1 MIHQSQT
8 LAVCAA
14 LLAVLLGPPA
24 LARDRTPEDASTHFT
39 IPRIPRAPQ
48 LEDFLDMRGPAQL
61 TRVMA
66 HINTFTQ
73 TEPEDGAPA
82 SQKTDVYLGYD
93 DKNLYVVFIAFD
105 DEPDR
110 VRAHMARRENVMGD
124 DIVEIQL
131 DTFLDHQRA
140 FSFIVNPLGIQLDAL
155 WTEGRG
161 GPGGFRS
168 FDSSWDTVWQSRGQL
183 TDRGYVVW
191 MAIPFRSLRFPP
203 DEEQT
208 WGVVL
213 VRDVQRTD
221 EETFWP
227 PISTRIEGR
236 LNQAGTMDGLS
247 GISGGSGKTSTQLI
261 PYATARNFEA
271 IEEIGE
277 PSRAS
282 ESLDASVGL
291 DAKIVFDDRLALDLT
306 ANPDFSQV
314 ESDLPQVTVNRR
326 FEVFFPEKR
335 PFFLENANFFQMP
348 INLLFTRR
356 IADPRGGARLTGKVG
371 KYALAAM
378 VIDDESPGKS
388 VDVTDPLLGETA
400 LFGVLR
406 ASRDIGTQSNVGLF
420 YSGRE
425 LAGLHNRVISA
436 DGRIKIDDNWV
447 TQFQA
452 VSSTTQTGAG
462 GTLSDEAYNLQFDR
476 TGRHYGA
483 HIHYRDF
490 GPDFETQTGFIER
503 TDLRNLHTR
512 HAYKFRPEGKRLLSW
527 EPVLF
532 AQHTEDHQG
541 VRLDYRAET
550 SVEFE
555 YRRSTEF
562 GVFVRYGE
570 DTLRPVDLDELV
582 DPVDPMNPPVFTMPL
597 DFDYSEIGVRFD
609 STFIA
614 AVELEGSFSVG
625 EAINFVPATG
635 AVPSAVDRTF
645 SRFETT
651 LRPSTPTRV
660 SLTYFSTRLTDQAS
674 NVSVLSN
681 RIGRVRFDW
690 QLNPKWSL
698 RAIAE
703 YRATDVNAALTR
715 LEQDRR
721 FSGDLLATYLVN
733 PWTALYVGYTANHRN
748 RELILDPL
756 GNSLMST
763 GTDLN
768 KDSEQVFVKF
778 SYLFQL

>member
-1 MIHQSQT
+1 MKPNPIT
-8 LAVCAA
+8 LALCAG
-14 LLAVLLGPPA
+14 LLSAAFGPPP
-24 LARDRTPEDASTHFT
+24 LARMQATEDDWTHVT
-39 IPRIPRAPQ
+39 VPRLPRAPR
-48 LEDFLDMRGPAQL
+48 LEEFLDMRGPADL
-61 TRVMA
+61 TAVMA
-66 HINTFTQ
+66 HVDRFTQ
-73 TEPEDGAPA
+73 REPEDGAPA
-82 SQKTDVYLGYD
+82 TQATDVYLGYD
-93 DKNLYVVFIAFD
+93 DKNLYVIFIAFD
-105 DEPDR
+105 DEPDKI
-110 VRAHMARRENVMGD
+110 RAHMARRENIFGD

-131 DTFLDHQRA
+131 DTFLDRQRA
-140 FSFIVNPLGIQLDAL
+140 FSFIVNPLGVQLDAL
-155 WTEGRG
+155 WTEGSA
-161 GPGGFRS
+161 GPGSDRS
-168 FDSSWDTVWQSRGQL
+168 FDVSWDTVWQSRGQL
-183 TDRGYVVW
+183 TASGYVVW

-227 PISTRIEGR
+227 PITTRIEGR

-247 GISGGSGKTSTQLI
+247 GVSGGGGTDTQLI
-261 PYATARNFEA
+261 PYVTARNFEA

-282 ESLDASVGL
+282 NSFDSDIGI
-291 DAKIVFDDRLALDLT
+291 DAKLVFDDRLALDLT

-314 ESDLPQVTVNRR
+314 ESDLPQVTVNQR

-335 PFFLENANFFQMP
+335 PFFLENANYFQMP

-388 VDVTDPLLGETA
+388 VDPSDPLNGETA
-400 LFGVLR
+400 LVGVLR

-420 YSGRE
+420 YSDRE

-452 VSSTTQTGAG
+452 VSSRTGT
-462 GTLSDEAYNLQFDR
+462 GTGSALSDEAYSWQFDR

-483 HIHYRDF
+483 HIHYREI

-512 HAYKFRPEGKRLLSW
+512 QAYTFRPEGKRLLSW

-532 AQHTEDHQG
+532 LQQTEDHEG
-541 VRLDYRAET
+541 LRLDYRVET
-550 SVEFE
+550 SIEFE

-562 GVFVRYGE
+562 SVFVRRGV
-570 DTLRPVDLDELV
+570 DTLRPQDLDGLV
-582 DPVDPMNPPVFTMPL
+582 DPIDPMNPPVFTMPL
-597 DFDYSEIGVRFD
+597 DFDDSQIGVRFN
-609 STFIA
+609 SRFIS
-614 AVELEGSFSVG
+614 AVELEGRLEVG
-625 EAINFVPATG
+625 ETINFVPATG
-635 AVPSAVDRTF
+635 ALPSAVDRTF
-645 SRFETT
+645 GRFEAT
-651 LRPSTPTRV
+651 LRPTTSTRV
-660 SLTYFSTRLTDQAS
+660 SLTYFGTRLTDQAV
-674 NVSVLSN
+674 NASVLSN

-690 QLNPKWSL
+690 QFSPKWSL

-703 YRATDVNAALTR
+703 YEATDVNAALTR

-721 FSGDLLATYLVN
+721 LSGDLLATYLVN
-733 PWTALYVGYTANHRN
+733 PWTALYVGYNTNYRN
-748 RELILDPL
+748 RELLLDPL
-756 GNSLMST
+756 GNQLINT
-763 GTDLN
+763 GSNLN
-768 KDSEQVFVKF
+768 EDAEQVFVKF

>member
-1 MIHQSQT
+1 MNETVDDERPQI
-8 LAVCAA
+8 
-14 LLAVLLGPPA
+14 
-24 LARDRTPEDASTHFT
+24 T
-39 IPRIPRAPQ
+39 IPRLPRAPQ
-48 LEDFLDMRGPAQL
+48 LEEFLDMRGPRIL
-61 TRVMA
+61 TKLMA
-66 HINTFTQ
+66 HVDTFIQ
-73 TEPEDGAPA
+73 REPQDGAPA

-105 DEPDR
+105 DQPDK
-110 VRAHMARRENVMGD
+110 VRAHMARRENIMGD

-131 DTFLDHQRA
+131 DTFLDRQRA
-140 FSFIVNPLGIQLDAL
+140 FSFIVNPLGVQLDAL
-155 WTEGRG
+155 WTEGRA
-161 GPGGFRS
+161 GPGSFRS

-213 VRDVQRTD
+213 VRDVRRLD

-227 PISTRIEGR
+227 PITTRIEGR
-236 LNQAGTMDGLS
+236 LNQAGTMDGLT
-247 GISGGSGKTSTQLI
+247 GISGGGGTDTQLI

-282 ESLDASVGL
+282 DSFDPDVGI

-314 ESDLPQVTVNRR
+314 ESDLPQVTVNQR

-335 PFFLENANFFQMP
+335 PFFLENANYFQMP

-356 IADPRGGARLTGKVG
+356 IADPRGGARLTGKIG

-388 VDVTDPLLGETA
+388 VDVTDPLHGETA

-420 YSGRE
+420 YSDRE
-425 LAGLHNRVISA
+425 LAGSHNRVISA
-436 DGRIKIDDNWV
+436 DGRIKIDDNWF

-452 VSSTTQTGAG
+452 VSSRTGT
-462 GTLSDEAYNLQFDR
+462 GTGSALSDEAYSWQFDR
-476 TGRHYGA
+476 NGRHYGA

-512 HAYKFRPEGKRLLSW
+512 QAYTFRPEGKRLLSW

-550 SVEFE
+550 SVEFK

-562 GVFVRYGE
+562 EVFVRRGE
-570 DTLRPVDLDELV
+570 ETLRPQDLDELV

-597 DFDYSEIGVRFD
+597 DFDSVETGVRFN
-609 STFIA
+609 SRFIA
-614 AVELEGSFSVG
+614 AVELKGSFAVG
-625 EAINFVPATG
+625 ETINFVPATG
-635 AVPSAVDRTF
+635 AVPSSVDRTF
-645 SRFETT
+645 GRVEAT
-651 LRPSTPTRV
+651 LRPTTRTRV
-660 SLTYFSTRLTDQAS
+660 SLSYFATRLTDQAS
-674 NVSVLSN
+674 HAGVLSN
-681 RIGRVRFDW
+681 GISRVRFDW
-690 QLNPKWSL
+690 QFSPRWSL

-703 YRATDVNAALTR
+703 YEATDVNTALTP
-715 LEQDRR
+715 LEQGRSL
-721 FSGDLLATYLVN
+721 SGDLLATYLVN
-733 PWTALYVGYTANHRN
+733 PWTALYVGYNTNHRN
-748 RELILDPL
+748 RQLLLDPL
-756 GNSLMST
+756 GNQLINT

-768 KDSEQVFVKF
+768 QDARQLFVKF